1 MDGGKLRSRRAFLG
15 ALPSIP
21 FLSAAAQKKEPETI
35 LPSDRKRYADPLTDF
50 EVLRL
55 TDPSYTSYLPPPTNR
70 PVSRRG
76 GFLFYASDRPGTL
89 QALRMDLKTGES
101 TVLTEAEDLQPLS
114 LTLMPDQRGVCYLD
128 GRELQLLSFVNRKT
142 HVIYEMDDGFAC
154 TGFSV
159 AEDGRHAFL
168 TEQRAARCRLR
179 LVPLGRG
186 TPETLVEGDGEFLS
200 PLPRPRRA
208 GALYR
213 RGDGT
218 AWLVNYDGQQN
229 RRLRTTGGR
238 VAAATWSPDGRSVFY
253 LAVQE
258 EAKRLNAIREHVP
271 DTNTDAE
278 VSLTSQFV
286 DFDRNADAS
295 VFVGASGT
303 RAQPHILLLIRVVKR
318 ELTLCEHKASDPR
331 TVHAH
336 FSPNSQRVF
345 FQTDRHGKPSL
356 YCMAVDR
363 LVEATESG

>member
-1 MDGGKLRSRRAFLG
+1 MA
-15 ALPSIP
+15 
-21 FLSAAAQKKEPETI
+21 
-35 LPSDRKRYADPLTDF
+35 
-50 EVLRL
+50 
-55 TDPSYTSYLPPPTNR
+55 
-70 PVSRRG
+70 
-76 GFLFYASDRPGTL
+76 
-89 QALRMDLKTGES
+89 
-101 TVLTEAEDLQPLS
+101 
-114 LTLMPDQRGVCYLD
+114 LMPDERGIFCRD
-128 GRELQLLSFVNRKT
+128 GNSFQLVSLGGLKERE
-142 HVIYEMDDGFAC
+142 IYRIPEGFETGEGASVADDGVYA
-154 TGFSV
+154 V
-159 AEDGRHAFL
+159 VVERRRDL
-168 TEQRAARCRLR
+168 YRLR
-179 LVPLGRG
+179 LIGVARG
-186 TPETLVEGDGEFLS
+186 SASTIVEADEPIS
-200 PLPRPRRA
+200 HPIPRPRRA
-208 GALYR
+208 GILYR
-213 RGDGT
+213 RGGT
-218 AWLVNYDGQQN
+218 LWLVNYDGQQN

-238 VAAATWSPDGRSVFY
+238 VAAATWSPDGRSVLY

-271 DTNTDAE
+271 DTNADAE

-331 TVHAH
+331 TVRAH